1 MGFLDELKDKAEDV
15 IENVK
20 DRVGGDDDT
29 PAENADQRNA
39 ATAAAETGQDVGEFA
54 PVGATEP
61 EVAAVE
67 DATAG
72 AAEQSASTRPAES
85 PIQYTT
91 STAADTDQG
100 TGTTEEGTASAALSV
115 DEALGSQEAAG
126 DTEGDSEST

>member
-1 MGFLDELKDKAEDV
+1 VLGSSHRKDHGTGFLDELKDKAEDV

-20 DRVGGDDDT
+20 DRVGGDDT
-29 PAENADQRNA
+29 PAENAGQRGA
-39 ATAAAETGQDVGEFA
+39 PTAAAETGQDVGEFA

-72 AAEQSASTRPAES
+72 AAEQSAS
-85 PIQYTT
+85 
-91 STAADTDQG
+91 
-100 TGTTEEGTASAALSV
+100 GTASAASSV

-126 DTEGDSEST
+126 DTEDDSEST

>member
-1 MGFLDELKDKAEDV
+1 V

-20 DRVGGDDDT
+20 DRVGGDDS
-29 PAENADQRNA
+29 PAEMAGRGEA

-72 AAEQSASTRPAES
+72 AAEQSASTQPAES

-100 TGTTEEGTASAALSV
+100 LGKTKAATASAALSV
-115 DEALGSQEAAG
+115 DEALGSQEATG
-126 DTEGDSEST
+126 DTDGDSDST

>member
-1 MGFLDELKDKAEDV
+1 MGFLDELKDKTEDV

-20 DRVGGDDDT
+20 DRVGADDT
-29 PAENADQRNA
+29 PAENAGQRDA

-72 AAEQSASTRPAES
+72 AAEQSASTQSAES

-91 STAADTDQG
+91 STAADTDQDL
-100 TGTTEEGTASAALSV
+100 GTTEAGTASAASSV